1 MWKMIAACLNKWT
14 LIALSRGERTAKTCT
29 LSSLYLAARSNP
41 IGYGEKREA

>member
-1 MWKMIAACLNKWT
+1 MWEMITAYLNKMDFDH
-14 LIALSRGERTAKTCT
+14 AKQEKRTTKTCT